1 MIGRRYQHQQQQQQQ
16 KQQQKPKVLSERDAV
31 VNDAIGFR

>member
-1 MIGRRYQHQQQQQQQ
+1 MTSRRYQQQQQQQQQQ
-16 KQQQKPKVLSERDAV
+16 KVLSGRHAV

>member
-1 MIGRRYQHQQQQQQQ
+1 MIGRRYQHHQQQQ
-16 KQQQKPKVLSERDAV
+16 QQQKPKVLSERDAV

>member
-1 MIGRRYQHQQQQQQQ
+1 MTSRRYQQQQQQQQ
-16 KQQQKPKVLSERDAV
+16 KVLSGRYAV

>member
-1 MIGRRYQHQQQQQQQ
+1 MTSRRYQQQQQQQQ
-16 KQQQKPKVLSERDAV
+16 KVLSGRHAV